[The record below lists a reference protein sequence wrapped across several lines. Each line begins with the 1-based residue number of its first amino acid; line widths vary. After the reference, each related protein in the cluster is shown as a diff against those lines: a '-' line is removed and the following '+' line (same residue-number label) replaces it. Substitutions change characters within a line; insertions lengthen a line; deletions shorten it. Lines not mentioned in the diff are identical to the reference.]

1 MKKIFV
7 TTSWDDGHKLDLK
20 MSGLLT
26 KYGLTGTFYI
36 AINQDNRLSDA
47 DIKEISKIHEIGAHT
62 VNHPR
67 LSAISLDKAA
77 EEIKNS
83 KTILENI
90 INKPV
95 EMFAYP
101 FGDYNEEVKRIISSC
116 GFRGARTTK
125 DWSWDLPADAFEMPT
140 SLHVYPHPLRSGV
153 SSVRARLK
161 PLFYNF
167 PKIISRRLR
176 PAAIFSWRN
185 LALAMFD
192 RACAEGG
199 VFHIWGHSWEI
210 EKYGMWS
217 DLENFL
223 KYISHREDCVYLT
236 NSDLLKKIKNVI

>member
-20 MSGLLT
+20 VSELLT
-26 KYGLTGTFYI
+26 KYGLTGTFYV
-36 AINQDNRLSDA
+36 ATNQVNRLNDD
-47 DIKEISKIHEIGAHT
+47 DIREISKRHEIGAHT

-67 LSAISLDKAA
+67 LSAISIDKAA

-90 INKPV
+90 VGKPV

-101 FGDYNEEVKRIISSC
+101 FGDYNEEVKCIVGSC

-125 DWSWDLPADAFEMPT
+125 DWSWDLPEDAFEMPT
-140 SLHVYPHPLRSGV
+140 SLHVYPHPLRPGV
-153 SSVRARLK
+153 SSLRARLK

-167 PKIISRRLR
+167 PKIIHHRLR

-192 RACAEGG
+192 RAYAEGS

-210 EKYGMWS
+210 EKYGMWNDFE
-217 DLENFL
+217 DLL
-223 KYISHREDCVYLT
+223 KYISSHVGIVYST
-236 NSDLLKKIKNVI
+236 NRDIIRASLDKK